1 MHTDC
6 YHKMYETE
14 EGHWW
19 FKGKTA
25 IAKALIRR
33 YFGNGK
39 KILDVGC
46 GTGFFSKS
54 LALSGYE
61 VTSVDG
67 SELALEYCKKRGLKN
82 LILSDACK
90 LPFPDNSFDAVVAL
104 DILEH
109 IKDDGVAV
117 KEWTRVLK
125 PGGIMLIFVPA
136 LQLLWSP
143 QDIKLEHYRRYDKD
157 ALGKALRGMR
167 IEKLSYFNTLLFL
180 PVFLFRIV
188 TNISPSLL
196 KNRDELDITGPKI
209 NYLLEKIFSFESRYL
224 VNSNFPIGVS
234 LLAVSRKEDNG
245 GTGPSVQV
253 GREHYKSSS
262 YDNKARWLSYWYQ
275 IRAVLESAPK
285 TVLEVGLG
293 NGLVSEYLKKEG
305 VAVTTLDIDAKLKP
319 DVLGSVTLIPLPDTS
334 VDCVLA
340 AEILE
345 HIPFKD
351 LGIAL
356 AELRRVSKGTVI
368 ISVPD
373 SRHTLF
379 YLGLKLPFFG
389 RRDLFLKK
397 QSTKEHIFDGQH
409 YWEMGKRGYSYETIE
424 KIILDS
430 GFAIKKHF
438 VPFDCP
444 TKHFFV
450 LEKSPVA
457 S

>member
-33 YFGNGK
+33 HFGNGK
-39 KILDVGC
+39 KILDIGC
-46 GTGFFSKS
+46 GTGFFSKN
-54 LALSGYE
+54 LLEMGYE

-67 SELALEYCKKRGLKN
+67 SSLALEYSKKRGLEN

-109 IKDDGVAV
+109 IKDDGAAV
-117 KEWTRVLK
+117 REWTRVLK

-136 LQLLWSP
+136 LSLLWSP
-143 QDIKLEHYRRYDKD
+143 QDTKLEHYRRYDKD
-157 ALGKALRGMR
+157 TLGRALQGMR
-167 IEKLSYFNTLLFL
+167 IEKLSYFNFFLFL
-180 PVFLFRIV
+180 PVLLFRAA
-188 TNISPSLL
+188 TNLFPFLL
-196 KNRDELDITGPKI
+196 KNRDELDITSPKI
-209 NYLLEKIFSFESRYL
+209 NSLLEKVFSFESRYL
-224 VNSNFPIGVS
+224 VSGNFPIGVS

-245 GTGPSVQV
+245 GKSPSVQV

-275 IRAVLESAPK
+275 IRSVLESDPK
-285 TVLEVGLG
+285 TILEVGMG
-293 NGLVSEYLKKEG
+293 NGLVSEYLKRNG
-305 VAVTTLDIDAKLKP
+305 AVVTTLDIDANLKP
-319 DVLGSVTLIPLPDTS
+319 DVLGSVTAIPLPEAS
-334 VDCVLA
+334 FDCVLA

-345 HIPFKD
+345 HLPFKD

-356 AELRRVSKGTVI
+356 AELGRVSKGTVI

-379 YLGLKLPFFG
+379 YLGLKLPFLG
-389 RRDLFLKK
+389 RRDFFIKK
-397 QSTKEHIFDGQH
+397 QSSKEHVFDGQH
-409 YWEMGKRGYSYETIE
+409 YWEMGKRGYSYEAIE
-424 KIILDS
+424 KVIPAS

-450 LEKSPVA
+450 LEKSR
-457 S
+457 